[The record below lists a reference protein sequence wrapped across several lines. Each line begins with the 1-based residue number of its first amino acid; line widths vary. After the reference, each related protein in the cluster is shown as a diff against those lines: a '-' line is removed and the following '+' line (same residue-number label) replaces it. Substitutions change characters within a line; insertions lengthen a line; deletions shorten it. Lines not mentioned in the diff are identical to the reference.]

1 MSSSL
6 LSFPASNLVTV
17 VNVNIEDG
25 IMPVC
30 VWEVKGV
37 SVRIGL
43 SLSTAICV
51 CVCVCAGARIV
62 ILTLMHVGL
71 SHQSSL

>member
-1 MSSSL
+1 
-6 LSFPASNLVTV
+6 
-17 VNVNIEDG
+17 
-25 IMPVC
+25 MPVC

-51 CVCVCAGARIV
+51 CVCAGARIV